1 MRRAC
6 LRSLIAV
13 ALLAPF
19 LAQGETDAQPA
30 AVLTAPAI
38 MARVP
43 ANQDR
48 SQSERRR
55 YVYLQHVRAVSRKPG
70 GRLMCEEV
78 TDARVSPEAAQSHQQ
93 LISLQGRYWHDHGYV
108 AYTQLPKDDEDDGMD
123 RDLVENLRKNLTD
136 DNSAESRDGF
146 ATGLF
151 PLTTKQQ
158 GNYRFTLLG
167 RERLN
172 GRDVYHLRFV
182 PADKSD
188 YHWEGDAFIDAREFQ
203 PVVVYTQLSRK
214 LPIFV
219 RTLLGTNVPGL
230 GFTVTYA
237 RQPDGLWFPQSFGT
251 EFRMR
256 VLFFITRDL
265 SISLDNSH
273 FEKTH
278 AEARILD
285 GFSPAVAAP
294 GP

>member
-1 MRRAC
+1 MLRAG

-13 ALLAPF
+13 ALLTHFIAR
-19 LAQGETDAQPA
+19 AESASQEA
-30 AVLTAPAI
+30 AVLTASAI
-38 MARVP
+38 MARVA

-48 SQSERRR
+48 SQSERLR
-55 YVYLQHVRAVSRKPG
+55 YIYLQHVRAVSRKPG

-78 TDARVSPEAAQSHQQ
+78 TDSRVSPDAAKSHQQ
-93 LISLQGRYWHDHGYV
+93 LISLQGRYWHDH
-108 AYTQLPKDDEDDGMD
+108 AYIAYSQLPKGDDNDGMD
-123 RDLVENLRKNLTD
+123 RDLIENLRKNLTD

-158 GNYRFTLLG
+158 ANYRFTLLG
-167 RERLN
+167 RDRLN
-172 GRDVYHLRFV
+172 GRDVYHLRFA

-188 YHWEGDAFIDAREFQ
+188 YDWKGEAFIDAREFQ
-203 PVVVYTQLSRK
+203 PVLVYTQLSRK
-214 LPIFV
+214 LPILV
-219 RTLLGTNVPGL
+219 RTLLGTNLPGL

-285 GFSPAVAAP
+285 GFSPAPAAP
-294 GP
+294 KP